1 MNIQLIDGVFEPND
15 AFGLIEQMLHIK
27 IKFHENKVDKSETEE
42 DIKARE
48 TKIIRLQKDLFEL
61 KKTIGSTSN
70 GIKLNAVV
78 NIDLK

>member
-1 MNIQLIDGVFEPND
+1 MNIQLIDGVFESND
-15 AFGLIEQMLHIK
+15 ALDLIEQMLHIK
-27 IKFHENKVDKSETEE
+27 IKFHENKVNNGETEE

-70 GIKLNAVV
+70 RVKLNAVI
-78 NIDLK
+78 NTDLK